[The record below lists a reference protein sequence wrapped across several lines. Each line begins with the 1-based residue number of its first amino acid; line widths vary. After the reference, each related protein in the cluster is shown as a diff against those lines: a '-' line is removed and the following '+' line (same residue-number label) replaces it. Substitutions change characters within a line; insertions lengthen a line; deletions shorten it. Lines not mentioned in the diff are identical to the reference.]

1 MTHALDQVSAAYSSG
16 EHPHQPAGS
25 PTGGQF
31 APTDGGSKNS
41 GGKKSAPPRK
51 APAKKSSAH
60 HAARRTIPAGQL
72 GFDGERGTGYGH
84 AGGDL
89 VTKGL
94 QGELKRLHITDSHGR
109 ALKLDGKFG
118 PLTTEAV
125 KDAQRRLGMNPSGV
139 IAPAFIA
146 RLKSL
151 KTLPAKKAAPKKAVK
166 AAADEPYG
174 DVEYA
179 DPGYQADGK
188 KRYPLDSEEHC
199 RAAWSY
205 INQAGNADM
214 YTDEQLVNVRERI
227 RAAGRRYGIDFGDSV
242 QAATGPDLRDV
253 ELARPGSWNLSS
265 GPVEFTEAML
275 RDAADFYTATGG
287 QAVPVKLG
295 HVDDRFDGEP
305 TFGSVT
311 NVRYLEDDRGPVL
324 LGDIVGMPG
333 WLAAAAP
340 TRWPNRS
347 IEGWRNF
354 DYDGRQYALVLS
366 GLALLG
372 VTPPGVKNIR
382 SLADLQ
388 LALAA
393 SSAEFLVASA
403 PADEPAA
410 APAEP
415 AEEPLEQAPPPQTPA
430 PEAEDPNQKGAGM
443 DPAKIR
449 EALGLPAEA
458 SDDEVKSTAATAL
471 GFASE
476 PASNPDPVH
485 TAPVAASGTVVLATS
500 VWEETQKTIKSLTD
514 HVEKTK
520 RAERDEVIASAVVA
534 GKFTPAQKPHFS
546 RLWDADPDG
555 TRTLIDTLTP
565 NSALAV
571 MASGYADGDTEADTA
586 YSALFGKVG

>member
-1 MTHALDQVSAAYSSG
+1 MTHALEQVSAAFSSG
-16 EHPHQPAGS
+16 EHPHVPAGS
-25 PTGGQF
+25 SSGGQF

-41 GGKKSAPPRK
+41 GGKKSAPAKK
-51 APAKKSSAH
+51 APAKKAPAH
-60 HAARRTIPAGQL
+60 HSPRRTIPAGQL
-72 GFDGERGTGYGH
+72 GFDGERGSGYGTA
-84 AGGDL
+84 AGDPQ
-89 VTKGL
+89 VKGL
-94 QGELKRLHITDSHGR
+94 QAELSRLHITDAKGKRLKGDGR
-109 ALKLDGKFG
+109 FG

-125 KDAQRRLGMNPSGV
+125 KEAQRRLGMNPTGI

-151 KTLPAKKAAPKKAVK
+151 KSLPAEKTAPKKAVK
-166 AAADEPYG
+166 AAAEEPYG

-179 DPGYQADGK
+179 DPGYQDDGK

-199 RAAWSY
+199 RSAWSY
-205 INQAGNADM
+205 INQAENADM
-214 YTDEQLVNVRERI
+214 YTAEQLAHIKARI
-227 RAAGRRYGIDFGDSV
+227 LAAGKKYGIDFEV
-242 QAATGPDLRDV
+242 KAAAAPNLEAV
-253 ELARPGSWNLSS
+253 ELARPGSWKLSS
-265 GPVEFTEAML
+265 GPVEFTEQML

-324 LGDIVGMPG
+324 LGDITGMPG

-403 PADEPAA
+403 PADE
-410 APAEP
+410 AEP
-415 AEEPLEQAPPPQTPA
+415 PDDEVADGTPAPPKTPA
-430 PEAEDPNQKGAGM
+430 PEAEEPNQKGAGM

-471 GFASE
+471 GLASE
-476 PASNPDPVH
+476 SASNPDPVH

-571 MASGYADGDTEADTA
+571 LASGYADGDTEADTA